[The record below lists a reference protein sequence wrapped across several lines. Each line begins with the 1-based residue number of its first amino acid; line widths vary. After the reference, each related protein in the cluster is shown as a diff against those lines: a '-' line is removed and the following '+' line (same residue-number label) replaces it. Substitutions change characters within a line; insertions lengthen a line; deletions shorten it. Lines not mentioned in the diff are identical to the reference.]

1 MDAQVIVIGGGP
13 GGSTAATL
21 LAKAGRSVI
30 LLEREKF
37 PRFQIG
43 ESLLPYNNDLFKSL
57 GVWDEIARA
66 GFYPKFGAEFLTGDG
81 KVGHRF
87 RFDRTLPPEYSMS
100 YQVRRAEF
108 DDILLRNCRK
118 TGVDVREQARVT
130 NVDLSDPG
138 KAVVN
143 VTNGDGS
150 GYSLTARTVLD
161 ASGLGCVVG
170 RQVGEK
176 STIDDMKK
184 VSIFAHYRNVVPSAE
199 GEESGNIVIVV
210 IRDAWFW
217 MIPLTKE
224 LTSVGLV
231 LDRELVTN
239 SGLSPEAVL
248 DETIRNTP
256 YVAQRLERAER
267 DTEIH
272 TRKDFSYRM
281 DRSYGSNFVLV
292 GDSAG
297 FLDPIFSTGV
307 FLSMKSAEL
316 VAEAV
321 DHLLETGSDSKLAVY
336 HRRMN
341 RALTRYMEFIRNFYR
356 REFVEIFLQPS
367 ERFGLLPAV
376 IGVLAGKVF
385 DSEKDWIKLRFFFTL
400 VKMQKRTG
408 AIAPAIPWETLPAPA
423 RAPIPEETL
432 V

>member
-1 MDAQVIVIGGGP
+1 MDAQVIVVGGGP

-21 LAKAGRSVI
+21 LKRAGRSVI

-57 GVWDEIARA
+57 GVWDEIEKA
-66 GFYPKFGAEFLTGDG
+66 GFYPKYGAEFLTGDG
-81 KVGHRF
+81 AIGYRF

-108 DDILLRNCRK
+108 DEILLRACARS
-118 TGVDVREQARVT
+118 GVDVREQCRVT
-130 NVDLSDPG
+130 SVDLSNP
-138 KAVVN
+138 AEARVN
-143 VTNGDGS
+143 VTDADGRS
-150 GYSLTARTVLD
+150 STLTSRTVLD

-170 RQVGEK
+170 RAVGEK
-176 STIDDMKK
+176 SPIENMKK
-184 VSIFAHYRNVVPSAE
+184 ISVFAHYRNVAPSAE
-199 GEESGNIVIVV
+199 GEASGNIVIVV

-217 MIPLTKE
+217 MIPLTSE

-231 LDRELVTN
+231 LDQALMLS
-239 SGLSPEAVL
+239 SGLTSEELL
-248 DETIRNTP
+248 DRTIAATP
-256 YVAQRLERAER
+256 YVAKRMESAVRETQVF
-267 DTEIH
+267 

-281 DRSYGSNFVLV
+281 GRSYGPNFALI
-292 GDSAG
+292 GDTAG

-316 VAEAV
+316 VAHAV
-321 DHLLETGSDSKLAVY
+321 DQQLETGSDEELAAY
-336 HRRMN
+336 QRRMS
-341 RALTRYMEFIRNFYR
+341 RALLRYQEFIENFYR

-385 DSEKDWIKLRFFFTL
+385 ESESDWLKLRFFFTL

-408 AIAPAIPWETLPAPA
+408 AIAPPIPWDALPEPA
-423 RAPIPEETL
+423 RATIPEGTL